1 MISRRHLALLAA
13 PALLP
18 TVARAQDAW
27 PSRPVTLVVP
37 WAAGGST
44 DAVARILAQ
53 KLSTDTGRSFVVDN
67 RTGANGTIGFN
78 SVARARPDGYTMLVS
93 TVSTYAMAPHLMP
106 LPYDNEK
113 DFIGIGLIASM
124 PIIMVVNPSFPART
138 LAEYVAIARRPNSNL
153 TYANSGTGSS
163 THLATELFLQEAK
176 LTIQDVGYR
185 GGAPAVQ
192 AVLAN
197 ETPMV
202 FQAASGILPHIRSG
216 ALRALAVATKERSP
230 LTPEIPTFAEQGFP
244 GVEVVEH
251 IALQAP
257 AGMPADIAA
266 RMHALTKAAMEAPDT
281 RERLSA
287 LAVVKTVGSTAASFP
302 TMPRALHGC
311 SAVLR
316 PSGCGSTRSSSRPP
330 PSAAATRRTSPDSS
344 DSMPTGTNRAT
355 TLRSCTPSAT
365 GPSAWSRS
373 CSRSGATC
381 TRMRLTGSRGTR
393 IVAK

>member
-1 MISRRHLALLAA
+1 MKRRHILLSALAA
-13 PALLP
+13 PAIAPGL
-18 TVARAQDAW
+18 AAAQSF
-27 PSRPVTLVVP
+27 PSRPITLLVP
-37 WAAGGST
+37 FPPGGATDVQMRAFAEAASRAFGVQVLTENRPGAGAT
-44 DAVARILAQ
+44 
-53 KLSTDTGRSFVVDN
+53 LS
-67 RTGANGTIGFN
+67 AA

-138 LAEYVAIARRPNSNL
+138 LAEYVEIARRPNSNL

-163 THLATELFLQEAK
+163 THLATELFLQEAR

-216 ALRALAVATKERSP
+216 SLRALAVATKERSP

-257 AGMPADIAA
+257 TGVPADILA

-287 LAVVKTVGSTAASFP
+287 LAVVPTVGSTAEWPAYF
-302 TMPRALHGC
+302 
-311 SAVLR
+311 
-316 PSGCGSTRSSSRPP
+316 
-330 PSAAATRRTSPDSS
+330 AAE
-344 DSMPTGTNRAT
+344 N
-355 TLRSCTPSAT
+355 
-365 GPSAWSRS
+365 
-373 CSRSGATC
+373 
-381 TRMRLTGSRGTR
+381 
-393 IVAK
+393 AKWRNMIQARNIKLQ

>member
-1 MISRRHLALLAA
+1 MKNNITRRSLGALALAGVLPATVNAQQDYPSRAITLLVGFAPGGGTDIISRFLQPFL
-13 PALLP
+13 
-18 TVARAQDAW
+18 QDEFRQTIAVEK
-27 PSRPVTLVVP
+27 RPG
-37 WAAGGST
+37 AAGT
-44 DAVARILAQ
+44 LAVTA
-53 KLSTDTGRSFVVDN
+53 LS
-67 RTGANGTIGFN
+67 
-78 SVARARPDGYTMLVS
+78 RARPDGYTMLVS

-138 LAEYVAIARRPNSNL
+138 LAEYVEIARRPNSNL

-216 ALRALAVATKERSP
+216 SLRALAVATKERSP

-257 AGMPADIAA
+257 AGTPADITA

-287 LAVVKTVGSTAASFP
+287 LAVVPTVGSSAEWPAYFAAE
-302 TMPRALHGC
+302 
-311 SAVLR
+311 
-316 PSGCGSTRSSSRPP
+316 
-330 PSAAATRRTSPDSS
+330 
-344 DSMPTGTNRAT
+344 N
-355 TLRSCTPSAT
+355 
-365 GPSAWSRS
+365 
-373 CSRSGATC
+373 
-381 TRMRLTGSRGTR
+381 
-393 IVAK
+393 AKWRNMIQARNIKLQ